1 MQAEDSGGAGS
12 GIVDILLVED
22 EAILSMVACE
32 VLGEVGYRVRD
43 CASAEEA
50 IAALDSG
57 YRPHLAI
64 IDHGLPQMPGSD
76 FAGLL
81 RQRLPETVVLIA
93 SGNVDSMDFH
103 FPVLPKPYRDAELV
117 ERVAALLPDV
127 RLPPKPD

>member
-1 MQAEDSGGAGS
+1 
-12 GIVDILLVED
+12 
-22 EAILSMVACE
+22 MVACE
-32 VLGEVGYRVRD
+32 VLGDAGYRVCD

-81 RQRLPETVVLIA
+81 RNRLPATVILIA
-93 SGNVDSMDFH
+93 SGNADSSDFN
-103 FPVLPKPYRDAELV
+103 FPLLPKPYRDAELV
-117 ERVAALLPDV
+117 ERVAALLAEAYRQKGTV
-127 RLPPKPD
+127 